1 MVLKLSNISKTYEN
15 TNNNYKNS
23 LDSQHS
29 SVLNVLDNINLE
41 CEKELISLLGP
52 SGCGKTT
59 CLRII
64 AGFESPNKGR
74 VFLNDEDIT
83 HLPPN
88 NTTKINATKCGR
100 RPIILSNFKIPPN

>member
-15 TNNNYKNS
+15 TNKNYKNS
-23 LDSQHS
+23 LDLQHS

-74 VFLNDEDIT
+74 VF
-83 HLPPN
+83 
-88 NTTKINATKCGR
+88 
-100 RPIILSNFKIPPN
+100 FK